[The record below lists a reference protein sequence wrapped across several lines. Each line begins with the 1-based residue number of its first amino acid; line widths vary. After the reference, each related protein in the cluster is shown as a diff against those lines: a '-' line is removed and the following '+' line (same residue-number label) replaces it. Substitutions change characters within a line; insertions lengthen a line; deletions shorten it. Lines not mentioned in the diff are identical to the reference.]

1 MAYDAFLKLD
11 GIKGESQKT
20 NHTDEID
27 IMSFSWGASNSSSVG
42 TGTGV
47 STGKVSVS
55 DFSIMKS
62 TDISSATLFTKCCDG
77 SVISTG
83 VVTLQRQVGAKAT
96 PYLIYEFSNVYV
108 TSIQWSGSGGA
119 GDAPM
124 ESVSFTFEVGK
135 VHYTPL
141 DDAGNPGATFDGGWD
156 VGQNAA
162 VSS

>member
-11 GIKGESQKT
+11 GVDGESQKE
-20 NHTDEID
+20 NHTKEID

-47 STGKVSVS
+47 SVGKVSVS

-62 TDISSATLFTKCCDG
+62 TDVSSPVLFQKCCDG
-77 SVISTG
+77 SVIPTA
-83 VVTLQRQVGAKAT
+83 VVTLQRQVQATAT
-96 PYLIYEFSNVYV
+96 PYLVYNFGNVYV

-124 ESVSFTFEVGK
+124 ESVSFTFETGTVD
-135 VHYTPL
+135 YTPL
-141 DDAGNPGATFDGGWD
+141 ADDGSPGDAIHGGWD
-156 VGQNAA
+156 IGTNAKK
-162 VSS
+162 

>member
-11 GIKGESQKT
+11 GLTGESQKDG
-20 NHTDEID
+20 HIGDID

-47 STGKVSVS
+47 SVGKVSVS

-62 TDISSATLFTKCCDG
+62 TDSVSPVLFQKCADG
-77 SVISTG
+77 SVFATG
-83 VVTLQRQVGAKAT
+83 VVTLQRQVKGTST
-96 PYLIYEFSNVYV
+96 PYLVYNFTNVYV

-124 ESVSFTFEVGK
+124 ESVSFTFETGAVD
-135 VHYTPL
+135 YTPL
-141 DDAGNPGATFDGGWD
+141 NDDGSQGNAVHGGWD
-156 VGQNAA
+156 IGQNIKC
-162 VSS
+162 